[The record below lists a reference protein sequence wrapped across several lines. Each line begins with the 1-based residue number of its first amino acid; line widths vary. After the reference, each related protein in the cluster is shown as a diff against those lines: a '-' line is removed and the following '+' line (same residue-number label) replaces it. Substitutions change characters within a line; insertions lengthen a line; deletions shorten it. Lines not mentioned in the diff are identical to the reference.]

1 MTSNS
6 AESGTAPIREV
17 LGLSSGQAV
26 RSRVNGLIVHRLSKD
41 TPSARALRAQLRS
54 ALGKETGSIP
64 AIWDLTLDDESQ
76 YLGNNPTRG
85 EKAVHGALTLWAR
98 HQGSNK
104 RQMHDVSDHP
114 RRFASAIRVVAEK
127 QRGEKQRGEKR
138 VEETPIYRS
147 FSAAIQAPTYE
158 GLLVRLRSL
167 VSQLEAAEVPCDYG
181 YLASDLFY
189 WQDPSRRTSVVRNW
203 GRQFARTTQTASQSA
218 Q

>member
-17 LGLSSGQAV
+17 SGLNSGQAV

-76 YLGNNPTRG
+76 FLGNTPTRG

-104 RQMHDVSDHP
+104 RQMHDASDHP
-114 RRFASAIRVVAEK
+114 RRCASAIRVVAEQ
-127 QRGEKQRGEKR
+127 QRGDKR
-138 VEETPIYRS
+138 AEETPIYRT

-181 YLASDLFY
+181 YLASDLFH
-189 WQDPSRRTSVVRNW
+189 WQDPSHRTSVVRNW
-203 GRQFARTTQTASQSA
+203 GRQFARTTQTASASA

>member
-6 AESGTAPIREV
+6 AESGTA
-17 LGLSSGQAV
+17 SSRKVPRMNSGAAV
-26 RSRVNGLIVHRLSKD
+26 RSRVNGLIEHRLSKD

-54 ALGKETGSIP
+54 ALGKEAGSIP
-64 AIWDLTLDDESQ
+64 AIWDLTLDSEYQGPSDT
-76 YLGNNPTRG
+76 PTPG

-98 HQGSNK
+98 HQGANK

-114 RRFASAIRVVAEK
+114 RRFASVIRVVAEQQ
-127 QRGEKQRGEKR
+127 QRGDKR

-147 FSAAIQAPTYE
+147 FSTAIQAPTYE

-167 VSQLEAAEVPCDYG
+167 ASQLGAAEVPCDYG
-181 YLASDLFY
+181 SLAADLFD
-189 WQDPSRRTSVVRNW
+189 WQNPDCRTSVLRKW
-203 GRQFARTTQTASQSA
+203 GRQFARTPQTASPSA

>member
-17 LGLSSGQAV
+17 SGLNSGQAV

-64 AIWDLTLDDESQ
+64 AIWDLTLDGEYKGRSDA
-76 YLGNNPTRG
+76 PTLG

-104 RQMHDVSDHP
+104 RQMHDSSEQP

-127 QRGEKQRGEKR
+127 QRGEKR
-138 VEETPIYRS
+138 VEEPPIYRS

-189 WQDPSRRTSVVRNW
+189 WQDPRCRTSVVRNW
-203 GRQFARTTQTASQSA
+203 GRQFARTTQTASESA

>member
-6 AESGTAPIREV
+6 AESGTTPIREV
-17 LGLSSGQAV
+17 SGLSSGQAV

-104 RQMHDVSDHP
+104 RLMHDTSDHP

-127 QRGEKQRGEKR
+127 QRGEKRA
-138 VEETPIYRS
+138 EETPIYRS

-181 YLASDLFY
+181 YLASDLFH

-203 GRQFARTTQTASQSA
+203 GRQFARTTQTASESA

>member
-17 LGLSSGQAV
+17 SGLSSGQAV
-26 RSRVNGLIVHRLSKD
+26 RGRVNGLIVHRLSKD

-76 YLGNNPTRG
+76 FLGNTPTRG

-104 RQMHDVSDHP
+104 RQMHDASEHP

-127 QRGEKQRGEKR
+127 QARGGKR

-189 WQDPSRRTSVVRNW
+189 WQDPSCRTSVVRNW
-203 GRQFARTTQTASQSA
+203 GRQFARTTQTASVSA

>member
-17 LGLSSGQAV
+17 SGLNSGQAV

-54 ALGKETGSIP
+54 ALGKEAGSIP

-76 YLGNNPTRG
+76 FLGNTPTRG

-104 RQMHDVSDHP
+104 RQMHDASDHP
-114 RRFASAIRVVAEK
+114 RRFASAIRVVA
-127 QRGEKQRGEKR
+127 EKQRGEKR

-181 YLASDLFY
+181 YLASDLFH
-189 WQDPSRRTSVVRNW
+189 WQDPSCRTSVVRNW
-203 GRQFARTTQTASQSA
+203 GRQFARTTQTTSASA

>member
-17 LGLSSGQAV
+17 SGLNSGQAV

-76 YLGNNPTRG
+76 YLGNTPTRG

-114 RRFASAIRVVAEK
+114 RRLASAIRVVAEK
-127 QRGEKQRGEKR
+127 QRGDKR
-138 VEETPIYRS
+138 AEETPIYRS

-181 YLASDLFY
+181 YLASDLFH

-203 GRQFARTTQTASQSA
+203 GRQFARTTQTASASA

>member
-6 AESGTAPIREV
+6 AESGIAPIREV
-17 LGLSSGQAV
+17 SGLSSGQAV

-104 RQMHDVSDHP
+104 RQMHDASEHP

-127 QRGEKQRGEKR
+127 QRGDKR
-138 VEETPIYRS
+138 AEETPIYRT

-181 YLASDLFY
+181 YLASDLFH
-189 WQDPSRRTSVVRNW
+189 WQDPRRRTSVVRNW
-203 GRQFARTTQTASQSA
+203 GRQFARTTQTASASA

>member
-17 LGLSSGQAV
+17 SGLNSGQAV

-76 YLGNNPTRG
+76 YLGNTPTRG

-127 QRGEKQRGEKR
+127 QRGDKR
-138 VEETPIYRS
+138 AEETPIYRS

-167 VSQLEAAEVPCDYG
+167 VSQLETAEVPCDYG
-181 YLASDLFY
+181 YLASDLFH

-203 GRQFARTTQTASQSA
+203 GRQFARTTQTASASA

>member
-6 AESGTAPIREV
+6 AESGTA
-17 LGLSSGQAV
+17 SSRKVPRMNSGAAV
-26 RSRVNGLIVHRLSKD
+26 RSRVNGLIEHRLSKD

-54 ALGKETGSIP
+54 ALGKEAGSIP

-98 HQGSNK
+98 HQGSNT

-127 QRGEKQRGEKR
+127 QARGDKR
-138 VEETPIYRS
+138 VEETPIYRT

-158 GLLVRLRSL
+158 
-167 VSQLEAAEVPCDYG
+167 
-181 YLASDLFY
+181 
-189 WQDPSRRTSVVRNW
+189 
-203 GRQFARTTQTASQSA
+203 
-218 Q
+218 

>member
-17 LGLSSGQAV
+17 SGLNSGHAV

-76 YLGNNPTRG
+76 FLGNTPTRG

-104 RQMHDVSDHP
+104 RQMHDASDHP
-114 RRFASAIRVVAEK
+114 RRFASAIRVVAEQ
-127 QRGEKQRGEKR
+127 QRGDKR
-138 VEETPIYRS
+138 AEETPIYRT

-181 YLASDLFY
+181 YLASDLFH

-203 GRQFARTTQTASQSA
+203 GRQFARTTQTASASA

>member
-6 AESGTAPIREV
+6 VESGTTPIREV
-17 LGLSSGQAV
+17 SGLSSGQAV

-64 AIWDLTLDDESQ
+64 AIWDLTLDDESR

-104 RQMHDVSDHP
+104 RQMHDVSDQP

-127 QRGEKQRGEKR
+127 QRGDKR
-138 VEETPIYRS
+138 AEETPIYRS

-181 YLASDLFY
+181 YLASDLFH

-203 GRQFARTTQTASQSA
+203 GRQFARTTQTASASA

>member
-6 AESGTAPIREV
+6 AESETTLIREV
-17 LGLSSGQAV
+17 SGLNSGQAV

-104 RQMHDVSDHP
+104 RLMHDTSDHP
-114 RRFASAIRVVAEK
+114 RRFASAIRVVAEI
-127 QRGEKQRGEKR
+127 QRGEKR
-138 VEETPIYRS
+138 AEETPIYRS

-181 YLASDLFY
+181 YLASDLFH

-203 GRQFARTTQTASQSA
+203 GRQFARTTQTASESA

>member
-6 AESGTAPIREV
+6 AESGTTPIREV
-17 LGLSSGQAV
+17 SGLSSGQAV

-104 RQMHDVSDHP
+104 RLMHDTSDHP
-114 RRFASAIRVVAEK
+114 RRFASAIRVVAEI
-127 QRGEKQRGEKR
+127 QR
-138 VEETPIYRS
+138 
-147 FSAAIQAPTYE
+147 
-158 GLLVRLRSL
+158 
-167 VSQLEAAEVPCDYG
+167 
-181 YLASDLFY
+181 
-189 WQDPSRRTSVVRNW
+189 
-203 GRQFARTTQTASQSA
+203 
-218 Q
+218 

>member
-6 AESGTAPIREV
+6 AESETTLIREV
-17 LGLSSGQAV
+17 SGLNSGQAV

-54 ALGKETGSIP
+54 ALGKEIGSIP
-64 AIWDLTLDDESQ
+64 AIWDLTLDGEYEGPSDT
-76 YLGNNPTRG
+76 PTRG

-98 HQGSNK
+98 HQGSNT

-127 QRGEKQRGEKR
+127 QARGDKR
-138 VEETPIYRS
+138 VEETPIYRT

-189 WQDPSRRTSVVRNW
+189 WQDPSCRTSVVRNW
-203 GRQFARTTQTASQSA
+203 GRQFARTTQTTSASA

>member
-17 LGLSSGQAV
+17 SGLSSGQAV

-76 YLGNNPTRG
+76 FLGNTPTRG
-85 EKAVHGALTLWAR
+85 ERAVHGALTLWAR

-104 RQMHDVSDHP
+104 RQMHDASENP

-127 QRGEKQRGEKR
+127 QRGDKR
-138 VEETPIYRS
+138 AEETPIYRT

-167 VSQLEAAEVPCDYG
+167 VSQLEAAEVSCDYG

-203 GRQFARTTQTASQSA
+203 GRQFARTTQTASASA

>member
-17 LGLSSGQAV
+17 SGLNSGQAV

-76 YLGNNPTRG
+76 FLGNTPTRA

-104 RQMHDVSDHP
+104 RQMHDASDHP
-114 RRFASAIRVVAEK
+114 RRFASAIRVVAEQ
-127 QRGEKQRGEKR
+127 QRGDKR
-138 VEETPIYRS
+138 AEETPIYRT

-181 YLASDLFY
+181 YLASDLFH

-203 GRQFARTTQTASQSA
+203 GRQFARTTQTASASA

>member
-6 AESGTAPIREV
+6 AESGTSPIREV
-17 LGLSSGQAV
+17 SGLNSGQAV

-76 YLGNNPTRG
+76 YLGNTPTRG

-127 QRGEKQRGEKR
+127 QRGDKR
-138 VEETPIYRS
+138 AEETPIYRS

-167 VSQLEAAEVPCDYG
+167 VSQLEAAEVSCDYG
-181 YLASDLFY
+181 YLASDLFH

-203 GRQFARTTQTASQSA
+203 GRQFARTTQTASASA

>member
-6 AESGTAPIREV
+6 VESGTTPIREV
-17 LGLSSGQAV
+17 SGLSSGQAV

-64 AIWDLTLDDESQ
+64 AIWDLTLDDESR

-114 RRFASAIRVVAEK
+114 RRFASAIRVVAEQQ
-127 QRGEKQRGEKR
+127 QRGDKR

-147 FSAAIQAPTYE
+147 FSTAIQAPTYE

-167 VSQLEAAEVPCDYG
+167 ASQLGAAEVPCDYG
-181 YLASDLFY
+181 SLAADLFD
-189 WQDPSRRTSVVRNW
+189 WQNPDCRTSVLRKW
-203 GRQFARTTQTASQSA
+203 GRQFARTPQTASPSA

>member
-1 MTSNS
+1 MTSYS
-6 AESGTAPIREV
+6 AESGTTPIREIS
-17 LGLSSGQAV
+17 GLSSGQAV

-98 HQGSNK
+98 HQGSNTL
-104 RQMHDVSDHP
+104 QMHDASDHP

-127 QRGEKQRGEKR
+127 QRGDKR
-138 VEETPIYRS
+138 AEETPIYRT

-158 GLLVRLRSL
+158 GLLVRMRSL

-203 GRQFARTTQTASQSA
+203 GRQFARTTQTASTSA

>member
-17 LGLSSGQAV
+17 SGLNSGQAV
-26 RSRVNGLIVHRLSKD
+26 CSRVNGLIVHRLSKD

-76 YLGNNPTRG
+76 FLGNTPTRG

-104 RQMHDVSDHP
+104 RQMHDASDHP
-114 RRFASAIRVVAEK
+114 RRFASAIRVVA
-127 QRGEKQRGEKR
+127 EKQRGEKR

-181 YLASDLFY
+181 YLASDLFH

-203 GRQFARTTQTASQSA
+203 GRQFARTTQTASASA

>member
-6 AESGTAPIREV
+6 AESETAPIREV
-17 LGLSSGQAV
+17 SGLNSGQAV
-26 RSRVNGLIVHRLSKD
+26 RSRVNGLIVQRLSKD

-76 YLGNNPTRG
+76 FLGNTPTRG

-114 RRFASAIRVVAEK
+114 HRFASAIRVVA
-127 QRGEKQRGEKR
+127 EKQRGEKR

-181 YLASDLFY
+181 YLASDLFH

-203 GRQFARTTQTASQSA
+203 GRQFARTTQTASASA

>member
-6 AESGTAPIREV
+6 AESGTSPIREV
-17 LGLSSGQAV
+17 SGLNSGQAV

-76 YLGNNPTRG
+76 YLGNTPTRG
-85 EKAVHGALTLWAR
+85 EKAVHGALTLWAQ

-127 QRGEKQRGEKR
+127 QRGDKR
-138 VEETPIYRS
+138 AEETPIYRS

-181 YLASDLFY
+181 YLASDLFH

-203 GRQFARTTQTASQSA
+203 GRQFARTTQTASASA

>member
-17 LGLSSGQAV
+17 SGLSSGQAV

-98 HQGSNK
+98 HQGSNQH
-104 RQMHDVSDHP
+104 QMHDVSDRP
-114 RRFASAIRVVAEK
+114 RQFASAIRVVAE
-127 QRGEKQRGEKR
+127 QQHRGEKR
-138 VEETPIYRS
+138 AEETPIYRS

-167 VSQLEAAEVPCDYG
+167 VSQLGAAGVPCDYG
-181 YLASDLFY
+181 HLASDLFY

-203 GRQFARTTQTASQSA
+203 GRQFARTTQTVSASA

>member
-17 LGLSSGQAV
+17 SGLNSGQAV

-76 YLGNNPTRG
+76 FLGNTPTRG

-104 RQMHDVSDHP
+104 RQMHDASDHP
-114 RRFASAIRVVAEK
+114 RRFASAIRVVAEQ
-127 QRGEKQRGEKR
+127 QRGDKR
-138 VEETPIYRS
+138 AEETPIYRT

-181 YLASDLFY
+181 YLASDLFH

-203 GRQFARTTQTASQSA
+203 GRQFARTTQTASVSA

>member
-17 LGLSSGQAV
+17 SGLSSGQAV

-104 RQMHDVSDHP
+104 RLMHDTSDHR
-114 RRFASAIRVVAEK
+114 RRFASAIRVVAEI
-127 QRGEKQRGEKR
+127 QRGEKR
-138 VEETPIYRS
+138 AEETPIYRS

-181 YLASDLFY
+181 YLASDLFH

-203 GRQFARTTQTASQSA
+203 GRQFARTTQTASESA

>member
-17 LGLSSGQAV
+17 SGLNSGQAV

-76 YLGNNPTRG
+76 FLGNTPTRG

-104 RQMHDVSDHP
+104 RQMHDTSDHP

-127 QRGEKQRGEKR
+127 QRGDKR
-138 VEETPIYRS
+138 AEETPIYRT

-181 YLASDLFY
+181 YLASDLFH

-203 GRQFARTTQTASQSA
+203 GRQFARTTQTASTSA

>member
-17 LGLSSGQAV
+17 SGLSSGQAV

-104 RQMHDVSDHP
+104 RLMHDTSDHP
-114 RRFASAIRVVAEK
+114 RRFASAIRVVAEI
-127 QRGEKQRGEKR
+127 QRGEKR
-138 VEETPIYRS
+138 AEETPIYRS

-181 YLASDLFY
+181 YLASDLFH

-203 GRQFARTTQTASQSA
+203 GRQFARTTQTASESA

>member
-6 AESGTAPIREV
+6 AESGTTPIREV
-17 LGLSSGQAV
+17 SGLSSGQAV

-64 AIWDLTLDDESQ
+64 AIWDLTLDGEYEGPSDT
-76 YLGNNPTRG
+76 PTRG

-104 RQMHDVSDHP
+104 RQMHDASDHP
-114 RRFASAIRVVAEK
+114 RRFASAIRVVA
-127 QRGEKQRGEKR
+127 EKQRGEKR

-181 YLASDLFY
+181 YLASDLFH
-189 WQDPSRRTSVVRNW
+189 WQNPRRRTSVVRNW
-203 GRQFARTTQTASQSA
+203 GRQFARTTQTASESA

>member
-17 LGLSSGQAV
+17 SGLNSGQAV

-76 YLGNNPTRG
+76 FLGNTPTRG

-104 RQMHDVSDHP
+104 RQMHDASDHP
-114 RRFASAIRVVAEK
+114 RRFASAIRVVA
-127 QRGEKQRGEKR
+127 EKQRGEKR

-181 YLASDLFY
+181 YLASDLFH

-203 GRQFARTTQTASQSA
+203 GRQFARTTQTASASA

>member
-17 LGLSSGQAV
+17 SGLNSGQAV

-76 YLGNNPTRG
+76 FLGNTPTRG

-104 RQMHDVSDHP
+104 RQMHDASDHP

-127 QRGEKQRGEKR
+127 QARGDKR
-138 VEETPIYRS
+138 VEETPIYRT

-158 GLLVRLRSL
+158 GLLERLRSL

-189 WQDPSRRTSVVRNW
+189 WQDPSCRTSVVRNW
-203 GRQFARTTQTASQSA
+203 GRQFARTTQTTSASA

>member
-6 AESGTAPIREV
+6 AESETAPIREV
-17 LGLSSGQAV
+17 SGLNSGQAV

-54 ALGKETGSIP
+54 ALGKEAGSIP

-76 YLGNNPTRG
+76 FLGNNPTWG

-104 RQMHDVSDHP
+104 RQMHDVSDRP

-127 QRGEKQRGEKR
+127 QRGDKR

-181 YLASDLFY
+181 YLASDLFH

-203 GRQFARTTQTASQSA
+203 GRQFARTTQTASESA

>member
-1 MTSNS
+1 
-6 AESGTAPIREV
+6 
-17 LGLSSGQAV
+17 
-26 RSRVNGLIVHRLSKD
+26 
-41 TPSARALRAQLRS
+41 
-54 ALGKETGSIP
+54 
-64 AIWDLTLDDESQ
+64 
-76 YLGNNPTRG
+76 
-85 EKAVHGALTLWAR
+85 
-98 HQGSNK
+98 
-104 RQMHDVSDHP
+104 MHDVSDQP

-127 QRGEKQRGEKR
+127 QLRGDKR

-181 YLASDLFY
+181 YLASDLFH

-203 GRQFARTTQTASQSA
+203 GRQFARTTQTASASA

>member
-6 AESGTAPIREV
+6 AESGAAPIRKFS
-17 LGLSSGQAV
+17 GLDSQQAV
-26 RSRVNGLIVHRLSKD
+26 CSRVNGLIVHRLSKD

-64 AIWDLTLDDESQ
+64 AIWDLTLDGEYEGSSDA
-76 YLGNNPTRG
+76 PTPE

-104 RQMHDVSDHP
+104 RQMHDSSEQP

-127 QRGEKQRGEKR
+127 QRGDKR
-138 VEETPIYRS
+138 AEETPIYRS
-147 FSAAIQAPTYE
+147 FSAAIQAPTFE

-167 VSQLEAAEVPCDYG
+167 VSQLGAAEVSCDYAS
-181 YLASDLFY
+181 LASDLLD
-189 WQDPSRRTSVVRNW
+189 WQKPHCRISVLRKW
-203 GRQFARTTQTASQSA
+203 GREFARTPQTASPSA

>member
-6 AESGTAPIREV
+6 AESETAPIREV
-17 LGLSSGQAV
+17 SGLNSGHAV

-64 AIWDLTLDDESQ
+64 AIWDLTLDGEYEGPSDT
-76 YLGNNPTRG
+76 PTRG

-104 RQMHDVSDHP
+104 RQMHDTSDYP
-114 RRFASAIRVVAEK
+114 RRFASAIRVVA
-127 QRGEKQRGEKR
+127 EKQRGEKR

-147 FSAAIQAPTYE
+147 FSAAIQASTYV

-181 YLASDLFY
+181 YLASDLFH

-203 GRQFARTTQTASQSA
+203 GRQFARTTQTASESA

>member
-6 AESGTAPIREV
+6 AESGTSPIREV
-17 LGLSSGQAV
+17 SGLNSGQAV

-76 YLGNNPTRG
+76 YLGNTPTRG

-127 QRGEKQRGEKR
+127 QRGDKR
-138 VEETPIYRS
+138 AEETPIYRS

-189 WQDPSRRTSVVRNW
+189 WQDPRCRTSVVRNW
-203 GRQFARTTQTASQSA
+203 GRQFARTTQTASASA

>member
-6 AESGTAPIREV
+6 AESGPTPIHEV
-17 LGLSSGQAV
+17 SGLSSGQAV

-64 AIWDLTLDDESQ
+64 AIWDLTLDGKYEGPSDT
-76 YLGNNPTRG
+76 PTPG

-104 RQMHDVSDHP
+104 RQMHDASDHP

-127 QRGEKQRGEKR
+127 QARGDKR
-138 VEETPIYRS
+138 VEETPIYRT

-167 VSQLEAAEVPCDYG
+167 VSQLEAAEVPYDYG

-189 WQDPSRRTSVVRNW
+189 WQDPRCRTSVVRNW
-203 GRQFARTTQTASQSA
+203 GRQFARTTQTASASA

>member
-6 AESGTAPIREV
+6 AESETAPIREV
-17 LGLSSGQAV
+17 SGLNSGHAV

-76 YLGNNPTRG
+76 FLGNTPTRG

-127 QRGEKQRGEKR
+127 QLRGDKR

-189 WQDPSRRTSVVRNW
+189 WQDPRCRTSVVRNW
-203 GRQFARTTQTASQSA
+203 GRQIARTTQTASASA

>member
-1 MTSNS
+1 MN
-6 AESGTAPIREV
+6 A
-17 LGLSSGQAV
+17 GQAV

-76 YLGNNPTRG
+76 YLGNTPTRG

-127 QRGEKQRGEKR
+127 QRGDKR
-138 VEETPIYRS
+138 AEETPIYRS

-181 YLASDLFY
+181 YLASDLFH

-203 GRQFARTTQTASQSA
+203 GRQFARTTQTASASA